1 MSSLSISMRIASG
14 WHNERR
20 VTAMAKNRGELETR
34 VVRAAEAALGR
45 QQYVSAIDVLCGMGL
60 LQPPHVDQWRK
71 GRLDCLEQMIQG
83 NPDKISFSIQTFHQW
98 AQQKSLKPSETPYMR
113 ETRAGTIPLQ
123 FTRSGNP
130 EIETRYRTHYLSP
143 AMPELKQRQLQEKLG
158 RASEPVVFEIVRNSQ
173 CSECGTN
180 LDQGSF
186 LLMEAEQ
193 PLCLSCAGLAD
204 LEFLPSGDA
213 AMTRRA
219 TKYSDR
225 KAVVVRFSRSRG
237 RYERQG
243 ILVEIAGLEKAEREC
258 AEDAEERA
266 AARVRGA
273 ERRREQDHELVIQMR
288 KQIGTLFPGCPP
300 DEVTAIAKHT
310 AVRGSGRVGRTEAGR
325 ALEEHALTA
334 AVIAAVRHNHTEYD
348 ELLAKGV
355 DRTAARQRI
364 AGKIDEILESW
375 RN

>member
-1 MSSLSISMRIASG
+1 MVKKR
-14 WHNERR
+14 E
-20 VTAMAKNRGELETR
+20 ELEAR

-60 LQPPHVDQWRK
+60 LQPTHVDQWRK
-71 GRLDCLEQMIQG
+71 NRIDFLERVIQG
-83 NPDKISFSIQTFHQW
+83 NLGKISSSMQMFHRW
-98 AQQKSLKPSETPYMR
+98 AQQKGLKPSETAYMR
-113 ETRAGTIPLQ
+113 STRSGKMPLQ
-123 FTRSGNP
+123 FSKSGDP
-130 EIETRYRTHYLSP
+130 GIEKRYRTHYLSP
-143 AMPELKQRQLQEKLG
+143 VMKERKQQQLQEKLG
-158 RASEPVVFEIVRNSQ
+158 RAPEPVVFQILRDSQ

-186 LLMEAEQ
+186 LLMEAEL
-193 PLCLSCAGLAD
+193 PLCLSCAALGD

-225 KAVVVRFSRSRG
+225 VAVVVRFSRSRG

-258 AEDAEERA
+258 ADDAEERA

-273 ERRREQDHELVIQMR
+273 ERRREQDHELVGRMS

-325 ALEEHALTA
+325 ALDKEALTA
-334 AVIAAVRHNHTEYD
+334 AVIAAVRHNHTGYD
-348 ELLAKGV
+348 ELLANGV
-355 DRTAARQRI
+355 DRTTARQRI
-364 AGKIDEILESW
+364 AGKIEQILQSW

>member
-1 MSSLSISMRIASG
+1 M
-14 WHNERR
+14 
-20 VTAMAKNRGELETR
+20 VKNREELEAR
-34 VVRAAEAALGR
+34 VLRAAEAALGR
-45 QQYVSAIDVLCGMGL
+45 QQYVSPIDVLCGMAL
-60 LQPPHVDQWRK
+60 LQPVHVDQWRK
-71 GRLDCLEQMIQG
+71 GRIDCLEQMIQG
-83 NPDKISFSIQTFHQW
+83 NPDKISFSIQTFHRW
-98 AQQKSLKPSETPYMR
+98 AQEKSLKPSETAYLR
-113 ETRAGTIPLQ
+113 ETRAGTMPLQ

-143 AMPELKQRQLQEKLG
+143 ALPERKQQQLKEKLSRAPELT
-158 RASEPVVFEIVRNSQ
+158 VFQIVRDSV

-180 LDQGSF
+180 LDKESF

-219 TKYSDR
+219 TKYSAR

-243 ILVEIAGLEKAEREC
+243 ILVEIAGLEKAEQEC
-258 AEDAEERA
+258 ADDADERA

-273 ERRREQDHELVIQMR
+273 ERRREQDHELVIQMSR
-288 KQIGTLFPGCPP
+288 QIAELFPRCPP

-310 AVRGSGRVGRTEAGR
+310 AVRGSGRVGRTESGR
-325 ALEEHALTA
+325 ALEKRALTA
-334 AVIAAVRHNHTEYD
+334 AVVAAVRHNHTEYD
-348 ELLAKGV
+348 ELLANGV

-364 AGKIDEILESW
+364 AGKIDAILESW

>member
-1 MSSLSISMRIASG
+1 M
-14 WHNERR
+14 
-20 VTAMAKNRGELETR
+20 VKNPEELEAR
-34 VVRAAEAALGR
+34 VVRAADAALER
-45 QQYVSAIDVLCGMGL
+45 QQYVSTIDMLCGMGL
-60 LQPPHVDQWRK
+60 LQPVHVDQWRK
-71 GRLDCLEQMIQG
+71 GRIDCLEQMIQG
-83 NPDKISFSIQTFHQW
+83 NPDKISFSTQTFHHW
-98 AQQKSLKPSETPYMR
+98 AQQKSLKPSETPYLR
-113 ETRAGTIPLQ
+113 ETRAGTMPLQ
-123 FTRSGNP
+123 FTRSGDP
-130 EIETRYRTHYLSP
+130 EIEKRYRIHYLSP
-143 AMPELKQRQLQEKLG
+143 AMPERKQQQLQEKLG
-158 RASEPVVFEIVRNSQ
+158 RAPEPVVFEILRDSQ
-173 CSECGTN
+173 CSECGTD
-180 LDQGSF
+180 LDKGSF

-243 ILVEIAGLEKAEREC
+243 ILVEIAGLEKAEQEC
-258 AEDAEERA
+258 AEDAGERA

-273 ERRREQDHELVIQMR
+273 ERRREQDHELVIQMSR
-288 KQIGTLFPGCPP
+288 QIGALFPGCPP

-310 AVRGSGRVGRTEAGR
+310 AVRGSGRVGRTESGR
-325 ALEEHALTA
+325 ALKEDALTA

-355 DRTAARQRI
+355 DRTMARHRI
-364 AGKIDEILESW
+364 ARKIDKILESW

>member
-1 MSSLSISMRIASG
+1 M
-14 WHNERR
+14 
-20 VTAMAKNRGELETR
+20 VKNREELEAR

-45 QQYVSAIDVLCGMGL
+45 QQYVSAIDVLCGMAL
-60 LQPPHVDQWRK
+60 LQPLHVDQWRK
-71 GRLDCLEQMIQG
+71 GRIDCLEQMIQG
-83 NPDKISFSIQTFHQW
+83 SPDKISFSIQTFQRW
-98 AQQKSLKPSETPYMR
+98 AQQKSLKPSETPYLR
-113 ETRAGTIPLQ
+113 ETRAGTMPLQ
-123 FTRSGNP
+123 FSRSGNP

-143 AMPELKQRQLQEKLG
+143 AMPERKQQQLQEKLG
-158 RASEPVVFEIVRNSQ
+158 RAPEPVVFEILRDSQ
-173 CSECGTN
+173 CSECGTT

-225 KAVVVRFSRSRG
+225 MAVVVRFSRSRG

-258 AEDAEERA
+258 AEDAGERA

-273 ERRREQDHELVIQMR
+273 QRRREQDHDLVIQMS
-288 KQIGTLFPGCPP
+288 KQILALFPNCPP
-300 DEVTAIAKHT
+300 DQVTAIAKHT

-325 ALEEHALTA
+325 GLKEDALTA
-334 AVIAAVRHNHTEYD
+334 AVIAAVRHNHTQYD

-355 DRTAARQRI
+355 DRTTARQRVR
-364 AGKIDEILESW
+364 GKIDEILESW